1 MSDKDFL
8 LNLASA
14 ELAYATSLMRSD
26 AKVKLEK
33 AAEIMDNAKKH
44 LQEAMNTDEI

>member
-8 LNLASA
+8 LKLASA
-14 ELAYATSLMRSD
+14 ELAYATNLLCSD

-33 AAEIMDNAKKH
+33 AAEIMGSAKKH
-44 LQEAMNTDEI
+44 LQEALNTDEV